1 MQKECRTVL
10 NLAVSF
16 LAFHPLDNLLRL
28 NRVLTE
34 GRYAKILICI
44 VNSGIRN
51 LEISLGL
58 SSPVVVVFLFIVR
71 SLGGSPVL

>member
-1 MQKECRTVL
+1 ML